1 MPALQGYE
9 YVQRNAQNDFL
20 SYRICS
26 RNRIFSAK
34 SDAAIKSS
42 RVSLL
47 RRATAIY
54 LEVTSPR
61 ESPP

>member
-9 YVQRNAQNDFL
+9 YARRNAQDDFL
-20 SYRICS
+20 SRCICS

-47 RRATAIY
+47 HGATAIY